1 MPVPRAPSLQAPT
14 PSWDKVVWVSFPD
27 RRPLDQTATLAIQ
40 YFPDDHES
48 LGHDAWLAEARVLDL
63 RNTVIDAEDGG
74 CYVHQG
80 LVTMLAV
87 KSRNQIAV
95 DAYTWDWL
103 TRRLRES
110 FLSSSCRGENGEA
123 LRTVLFLHWTTD
135 EPTNPTLDSVYS
147 AVRLLKHIHG
157 TAFRAYPNES
167 EAWQERAKLGD
178 IRALD
183 DIARSSPPEF
193 SYRPKTCFGHGPC
206 ALQEDSITVH
216 KRTHSACATHVHIR
230 KQRDRQQLTCKVEM
244 PASKL
249 PSKQR
254 SGRKSMLAKTNKS
267 SEDPTHDATS
277 SGQTHWFHQEF
288 VPALRDYEFRVFVV
302 TKRNEQGIRGRSGRV
317 VAFAKTAFNQE
328 TQTLASRELLPE
340 DLEPSLTRS
349 HLEQFCI
356 WVFESLRARTDS
368 MTFFESLEV
377 GTRLDIGVAEDGM
390 GGKRLFVNEI
400 TRWYGAHYFSHN
412 ICSEP
417 KTQICKA
424 FAHAFGEL
432 LQSGMGDVF

>member
-1 MPVPRAPSLQAPT
+1 LIGPLQSHFNLASIPLHARFNTYIPRPHPGIDCIRRSQTSAMPGMTSEQRRKRKSQGLCAYNLSCQNAPKAEYANCETHRLHRKAQQSIRRVQETVDQRSEGVPHTRISPINANVHPRTTFTPVSPAPSLQAPT

-27 RRPLDQTATLAIQ
+27 KKPLDQTATLAIQ
-40 YFPDDHES
+40 YFPDNHES
-48 LGHDAWLAEARVLDL
+48 LGHDAWLAKARVLDL

-87 KSRNQIAV
+87 KSLNRIDV

-103 TRRLRES
+103 TRQLRES

-123 LRTVLFLHWTTD
+123 LRTVFFLHWTTD
-135 EPTNPTLDSVYS
+135 EPTDSTLDSVNS

-178 IRALD
+178 IRGLD
-183 DIARSSPPEF
+183 DVARSSPHEF

-216 KRTHSACATHVHIR
+216 KRTHSGCATHVHVR
-230 KQRDRQQLTCKVEM
+230 KQRDRQQLTCRVEM
-244 PASKL
+244 TASKQ

-254 SGRKSMLAKTNKS
+254 KGRKSMLAKMNNS
-267 SEDPTHDATS
+267 SKDHTFDATC

-288 VPALRDYEFRVFVV
+288 VPALRDY
-302 TKRNEQGIRGRSGRV
+302 
-317 VAFAKTAFNQE
+317 
-328 TQTLASRELLPE
+328 
-340 DLEPSLTRS
+340 
-349 HLEQFCI
+349 
-356 WVFESLRARTDS
+356 
-368 MTFFESLEV
+368 
-377 GTRLDIGVAEDGM
+377 
-390 GGKRLFVNEI
+390 
-400 TRWYGAHYFSHN
+400 
-412 ICSEP
+412 
-417 KTQICKA
+417 
-424 FAHAFGEL
+424 
-432 LQSGMGDVF
+432 